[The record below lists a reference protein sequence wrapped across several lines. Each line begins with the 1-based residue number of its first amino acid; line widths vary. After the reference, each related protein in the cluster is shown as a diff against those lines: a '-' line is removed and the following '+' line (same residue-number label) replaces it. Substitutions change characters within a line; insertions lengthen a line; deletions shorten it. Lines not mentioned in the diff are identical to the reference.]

1 MRKWISYL
9 LPIIGLAIFVF
20 IIRNTGIGQIR
31 STFGGIEPIDLF
43 LFPVFTAAIILIRG
57 YRWQYL
63 MRLVG
68 IRYSMGRSAAVWTIG
83 FFAAAITPGKV
94 GDAVRA
100 LYVSQETGRN
110 VGECFLTVFIDRL
123 MDLVTVVLFGIVTIL
138 LFSYQYIRIPSI
150 WVILLASLGGLF
162 LIFLLLNR
170 KVTKTL
176 VRPVFTVFFP
186 KKYKETLSMS
196 FNSFYDSLALYA
208 REWKGTLKAFLL
220 TVGYWVLVFALAWYV
235 ALIMGIE
242 VSFYY
247 IVVIMPIVTLVELI
261 PISVSGLG
269 TREATVIY
277 FFSVIGIASAQAVG
291 FSIVYLIVGTY
302 ITSLIGLLFWLRNPV
317 KLSG

>member
-31 STFGGIEPIDLF
+31 STFDGIEPIDLL

-68 IRYSMGRSAAVWTIG
+68 IRYSMARSGAVWTIG

-100 LYVSQETGRN
+100 FYVSQETGRN

-170 KVTKTL
+170 NVTKTL

-196 FNSFYDSLALYA
+196 FNSFYDSLALYV

-220 TVGYWVLVFALAWYV
+220 TVGYWVLVFGLAWYV
-235 ALIMGIE
+235 AFIMGIE

-247 IVVIMPIVTLVELI
+247 IVIIMPIVTLVELI

-277 FFSVIGIASAQAVG
+277 FFSVIGIASAEAVG

-302 ITSLIGLLFWLRNPV
+302 ITSVIGLLFWLRNPV